1 MRSMKKIFVLLI
13 AAICMQKSF
22 AQHHSVFILSYPI
35 AFPMGD
41 LGDYIDKQ
49 SFRGI
54 NLEWG
59 KEIKPNLIASLETGW
74 NVFYKDVPE
83 QVYTEGTAS
92 FSGKQF
98 RYTNSVP
105 IIAGAK
111 WVLKSSN
118 NLVPYAGLG
127 LGTMYSDRSTDFGL
141 YRISTDAWQFCVR
154 PELGITFKSRN
165 GPAAMLGVKYYSSF
179 NSSDLDGQ
187 SFLTVNI
194 GVVFPYGL

>member
-1 MRSMKKIFVLLI
+1 MKKIFFVML
-13 AAICMQKSF
+13 AALCMQGLF
-22 AQHHSVFILSYPI
+22 AQNHGIFIVSYPV

-41 LGDYIDKQ
+41 LSDYINKT

-54 NLEWG
+54 NMEWG
-59 KEIKPNLIASLETGW
+59 KEVKDNVIAEIETGW
-74 NVFYKDVPE
+74 NVFYNREPDA
-83 QVYTEGTAS
+83 VYKQGSAS
-92 FSGKQF
+92 ISGVQY

-105 IIAGAK
+105 ILAGAK
-111 WVLKSSN
+111 WVLKSHN
-118 NLVPYAGLG
+118 NLVPYAGLA

-165 GPAAMLGVKYYSSF
+165 GPSLLLGAKYYAAF
-179 NSSDLDGQ
+179 NSNDLDGQ
-187 SFLTVNI
+187 SFFTVNL

>member
-1 MRSMKKIFVLLI
+1 MKKIFFFLV
-13 AAICMQKSF
+13 AALYMQGAF
-22 AQHHSVFILSYPI
+22 AQGHGIFIISYPI
-35 AFPMGD
+35 AFPAGD
-41 LGDYIDKQ
+41 LSDYISNT

-54 NLEWG
+54 NIEFG
-59 KEIKPNLIASLETGW
+59 KEVKPNVIAEIETGW
-74 NVFYKDVPE
+74 NVFYQEVPD
-83 QVYTEGTAS
+83 QVYKDGTAS
-92 FSGKQF
+92 ISGKQF

-105 IIAGAK
+105 ILAGAK
-111 WVLKSSN
+111 WILKSKN

-141 YRISTDAWQFCVR
+141 YRISTDAWQFCLR
-154 PELGITFKSRN
+154 PELGVTFKSRN
-165 GPAAMLGVKYYSSF
+165 GPSAMLGVKYYASF

>member
-1 MRSMKKIFVLLI
+1 MKKIFFLLI
-13 AAICMQKSF
+13 ASVCVHATF
-22 AQHHSVFILSYPI
+22 AQRHSIFIISYPI
-35 AFPMGD
+35 GLPMGD
-41 LGDYIDKQ
+41 LSDYIDKT

-54 NLEWG
+54 NVEFG
-59 KEIKPNLIASLETGW
+59 KEVSPNLIAEIETGW
-74 NVFYKDVPE
+74 NVFYQEEPSK
-83 QVYTEGTAS
+83 VYTEGTAS
-92 FSGKQF
+92 ISGKQF

-111 WVLKSSN
+111 WVLKSHN

-141 YRISTDAWQFCVR
+141 YRISTDAWQFCIR

-165 GPAAMLGVKYYSSF
+165 GPSAMLGVKYYSSF
-179 NSSDLDGQ
+179 NSGDLDGQ

>member
-1 MRSMKKIFVLLI
+1 MKKLFFLLI
-13 AAICMQKSF
+13 VSLCMQGLF
-22 AQHHSVFILSYPI
+22 AQRHSVFILSYPI

-41 LGDYIDKQ
+41 LKDYISNT

-54 NLEWG
+54 NLEFG
-59 KEIKPNLIASLETGW
+59 KEVRPNLIAEIETGW
-74 NVFYKDVPE
+74 NVFYQAQPE
-83 QVYTEGTAS
+83 DVYTEGTAS
-92 FSGKQF
+92 ISGKQF

-111 WVLKSSN
+111 WVLKSHN

-165 GPAAMLGVKYYSSF
+165 GPSAMLGVKYYSSF

>member
-1 MRSMKKIFVLLI
+1 MKKLFFLLI
-13 AAICMQKSF
+13 VSLCMQGLF
-22 AQHHSVFILSYPI
+22 AQRHSVFILSYPI

-41 LGDYIDKQ
+41 LKDYISNT
-49 SFRGI
+49 SFRGF
-54 NLEWG
+54 NLEFG
-59 KEIKPNLIASLETGW
+59 KEVRPNLIAEIETGW
-74 NVFYKDVPE
+74 NVFYQDQPE
-83 QVYTEGTAS
+83 DVYTEGTAS
-92 FSGKQF
+92 ISGKQF

-111 WVLKSSN
+111 WVLKSHN

-165 GPAAMLGVKYYSSF
+165 GPSAMLGVKYYSSF

>member
-1 MRSMKKIFVLLI
+1 MKKIFFVML
-13 AAICMQKSF
+13 AALCMQGLF
-22 AQHHSVFILSYPI
+22 AQHHGIFIVSYPV

-41 LGDYIDKQ
+41 LSDYINKT

-54 NLEWG
+54 NMEWG
-59 KEIKPNLIASLETGW
+59 KEVKDNVIAEIETGW
-74 NVFYKDVPE
+74 NVFYNREPDA
-83 QVYTEGTAS
+83 VYKQGSAS
-92 FSGKQF
+92 ISGVQY

-105 IIAGAK
+105 ILAGAK
-111 WVLKSSN
+111 WVLKSHN
-118 NLVPYAGLG
+118 NLVPYAGLA

-165 GPAAMLGVKYYSSF
+165 GPSLLLGAKYYAAF
-179 NSSDLDGQ
+179 NSNDLDGQ
-187 SFLTVNI
+187 SFFTVNL

>member
-1 MRSMKKIFVLLI
+1 MKKLFFLLI
-13 AAICMQKSF
+13 VPLCMQGLF
-22 AQHHSVFILSYPI
+22 AQRHSVFILSYPI

-41 LGDYIDKQ
+41 LKDYISNT

-54 NLEWG
+54 NLEFG
-59 KEIKPNLIASLETGW
+59 KEVRPNLIAEIETGW
-74 NVFYKDVPE
+74 NVFYQDQPE
-83 QVYTEGTAS
+83 DVYTEGTAS
-92 FSGKQF
+92 ISGKQF

-111 WVLKSSN
+111 WVLKSHN

-165 GPAAMLGVKYYSSF
+165 GPSAMLGVKYYSSF

>member
-1 MRSMKKIFVLLI
+1 MKKLFFLLI
-13 AAICMQKSF
+13 VSLCMQGLF
-22 AQHHSVFILSYPI
+22 AQRHSVFILSYPI

-41 LGDYIDKQ
+41 LKDYISNT

-54 NLEWG
+54 SLEFG
-59 KEIKPNLIASLETGW
+59 KEVRPNLIAEIETGW
-74 NVFYKDVPE
+74 NVFYQDQPE
-83 QVYTEGTAS
+83 DVYTEGTAS
-92 FSGKQF
+92 ISGKQF

-111 WVLKSSN
+111 WVLKSHN

-165 GPAAMLGVKYYSSF
+165 GPSAMLGVKYYSSF

>member
-1 MRSMKKIFVLLI
+1 ML
-13 AAICMQKSF
+13 AALCMQGLF
-22 AQHHSVFILSYPI
+22 AQHHGIFIVSYPV

-41 LGDYIDKQ
+41 LSDYINKT

-54 NLEWG
+54 NMEWG
-59 KEIKPNLIASLETGW
+59 KEVKDNVIAEIETGW
-74 NVFYKDVPE
+74 NVFYNREPDA
-83 QVYTEGTAS
+83 VYKQGSAS
-92 FSGKQF
+92 ISGVQY

-105 IIAGAK
+105 ILAGAK
-111 WVLKSSN
+111 WVLKSHN
-118 NLVPYAGLG
+118 NLVPYAGLA

-165 GPAAMLGVKYYSSF
+165 GPSLLLGAKYYAAF
-179 NSSDLDGQ
+179 NSNDLDGQ
-187 SFLTVNI
+187 SFFTVNL

>member
-1 MRSMKKIFVLLI
+1 MKKLFFLLI
-13 AAICMQKSF
+13 VSLCMQGLF
-22 AQHHSVFILSYPI
+22 AQRHSVFILSYPI

-41 LGDYIDKQ
+41 LKDYISNT

-54 NLEWG
+54 NLEFG
-59 KEIKPNLIASLETGW
+59 KEVRPNLIAEIETGW
-74 NVFYKDVPE
+74 NVFYQDQPE
-83 QVYTEGTAS
+83 DVYTEGTAS
-92 FSGKQF
+92 ISGKQF

-111 WVLKSSN
+111 WVLKSHN

-165 GPAAMLGVKYYSSF
+165 GPSAMLGVKYYSSF

>member
-1 MRSMKKIFVLLI
+1 MKKLFFLLTVSL
-13 AAICMQKSF
+13 CMQGLF
-22 AQHHSVFILSYPI
+22 AQRHSVFILSYPI

-41 LGDYIDKQ
+41 LKDYISNT

-54 NLEWG
+54 NLEFG
-59 KEIKPNLIASLETGW
+59 KEVRPNLIAEIETGW
-74 NVFYKDVPE
+74 NVFYQDQPE
-83 QVYTEGTAS
+83 DVYTEGTAS
-92 FSGKQF
+92 ISGKQF

-111 WVLKSSN
+111 WVLKSHN

-165 GPAAMLGVKYYSSF
+165 GPSAMLGVKYYSSF

>member
-1 MRSMKKIFVLLI
+1 MKKLFFLLI
-13 AAICMQKSF
+13 VSLCMQGLF
-22 AQHHSVFILSYPI
+22 AQRHSVFILSYPI

-41 LGDYIDKQ
+41 LKDYISNT

-54 NLEWG
+54 NLEFG
-59 KEIKPNLIASLETGW
+59 KEVRPNLIAEIETGW
-74 NVFYKDVPE
+74 NVFYQDQPE
-83 QVYTEGTAS
+83 DVYTEGTAS
-92 FSGKQF
+92 ISGKQF

-111 WVLKSSN
+111 WVLKSHN

-165 GPAAMLGVKYYSSF
+165 GPSAMLGVKYYSSF

-187 SFLTVNI
+187 SFLTINI

>member
-1 MRSMKKIFVLLI
+1 
-13 AAICMQKSF
+13 
-22 AQHHSVFILSYPI
+22 
-35 AFPMGD
+35 MGD

-105 IIAGAK
+105 IIVGAK

>member
-1 MRSMKKIFVLLI
+1 MTS
-13 AAICMQKSF
+13 ICIHTAF
-22 AQHHSVFILSYPI
+22 AQHHGVFIISYPI
-35 AFPMGD
+35 GFPMGD
-41 LGDYIDKQ
+41 LSDYIDKP

-59 KEIKPNLIASLETGW
+59 KEVSPNLIAEIETGW
-74 NVFYKDVPE
+74 NVFYQEQPT

-92 FSGKQF
+92 ISGKQF

-118 NLVPYAGLG
+118 NLVPYAGVG

-141 YRISTDAWQFCVR
+141 YRISTDAWQFCIR

-165 GPAAMLGVKYYSSF
+165 GPSAMLGVKYYSSF
-179 NSSDLDGQ
+179 NNSDLDGQ
-187 SFLTVNI
+187 SFLTINI

>member
-1 MRSMKKIFVLLI
+1 MKKIFFLLI
-13 AAICMQKSF
+13 ASISMHAAF
-22 AQHHSVFILSYPI
+22 AQHHSIFIVSYPI
-35 AFPMGD
+35 GFPMGD
-41 LGDYIDKQ
+41 LSDYIDKT

-59 KEIKPNLIASLETGW
+59 KEVKPNLIAEIETGW
-74 NVFYKDVPE
+74 NVFYQEQPE

-111 WVLKSSN
+111 WVLKSHN

-141 YRISTDAWQFCVR
+141 YRISTDAWQFCIR

-194 GVVFPYGL
+194 GIVFPYGL

>member
-1 MRSMKKIFVLLI
+1 MRSMKKIFFFLI
-13 AAICMQKSF
+13 ASVCMHGVF
-22 AQHHSVFILSYPI
+22 AQRHSIFIISYPI

-41 LGDYIDKQ
+41 LGDYIDKP

-54 NLEWG
+54 NMEFG
-59 KEIKPNLIASLETGW
+59 KEIKPNLIAEIETGW
-74 NVFYKDVPE
+74 NVFYQDVPD

-92 FSGKQF
+92 ISGKQF

-105 IIAGAK
+105 ILAGAK
-111 WVLKSSN
+111 WVLKSNN
-118 NLVPYAGLG
+118 NLVPYAGLA

>member
-1 MRSMKKIFVLLI
+1 MKKIFFLVV
-13 AAICMQKSF
+13 AALCMQGLF
-22 AQHHSVFILSYPI
+22 AQHHGIFIISYPV
-35 AFPMGD
+35 AFPVGD
-41 LGDYIDKQ
+41 LSDYINKT

-54 NLEWG
+54 NMEWG
-59 KEIKPNLIASLETGW
+59 KEVKPDLIAEIETGW
-74 NVFYKDVPE
+74 NVFYNREPDA
-83 QVYTEGTAS
+83 VYKQGSAS
-92 FSGKQF
+92 ISGVQY

-105 IIAGAK
+105 ILAGAK
-111 WVLKSSN
+111 WVLKSHN

-165 GPAAMLGVKYYSSF
+165 GPSLLLGAKYYAAF
-179 NSSDLDGQ
+179 NSNDLDGQ
-187 SFLTVNI
+187 SFFTVNL

>member
-1 MRSMKKIFVLLI
+1 MKKIFFLLI
-13 AAICMQKSF
+13 ASVCIHTAF
-22 AQHHSVFILSYPI
+22 GQHHGVFIISYPI
-35 AFPMGD
+35 GFPMDD
-41 LGDYIDKQ
+41 LNDYIDKP

-59 KEIKPNLIASLETGW
+59 KEVSPNVIAEIETGW
-74 NVFYKDVPE
+74 NVFYQEQPT

-92 FSGKQF
+92 ISGKQF

-118 NLVPYAGLG
+118 NLVPYAGVG

-141 YRISTDAWQFCVR
+141 YRISTDAWQFCIR

-165 GPAAMLGVKYYSSF
+165 GPSAMLGVKYYSSF

-187 SFLTVNI
+187 SFLTINI

>member
-1 MRSMKKIFVLLI
+1 MKKIFFLLV
-13 AAICMQKSF
+13 ATLCLQGAF
-22 AQHHSVFILSYPI
+22 AQSHGNFIMSYPI

-41 LGDYIDKQ
+41 LHDYISNT

-54 NLEWG
+54 NLEFG
-59 KEIKPNLIASLETGW
+59 KEVKPNVIAEIETGW
-74 NVFYKDVPE
+74 NVFYQEVPD
-83 QVYTEGTAS
+83 QVYKDGTAS
-92 FSGKQF
+92 ISGKQF

-105 IIAGAK
+105 ILAGAK
-111 WVLKSSN
+111 WILKSKN

-141 YRISTDAWQFCVR
+141 YRISTDAWQFCLR

-165 GPAAMLGVKYYSSF
+165 GPSAMLGVKYYASF

>member
-1 MRSMKKIFVLLI
+1 MKKLLFLLI
-13 AAICMQKSF
+13 VSLCMQGLF
-22 AQHHSVFILSYPI
+22 AQRHGVFILSYPI
-35 AFPMGD
+35 AFPMGN
-41 LGDYIDKQ
+41 LKDYISNA

-54 NLEWG
+54 NLEFG
-59 KEIKPNLIASLETGW
+59 KEVKPNLIAEIETGW
-74 NVFYKDVPE
+74 NVFYQEQPE
-83 QVYTEGTAS
+83 AVYTEGTAS
-92 FSGKQF
+92 ISGKQF

-111 WVLKSSN
+111 WVLKSNN
-118 NLVPYAGLG
+118 NLIPYAGLG

-141 YRISTDAWQFCVR
+141 YRISTDAWQFCIR

-165 GPAAMLGVKYYSSF
+165 GPSAMLGVKYYSSF